1 MIKTYVA
8 NLLLSIFM
16 SRSGCLD
23 SKDGWRVAISSMN
36 TNSATLAMRVVV
48 VVEVQEVL
56 IDTEDTV
63 EVIVP
68 GNTVVVE
75 VDVIIVEELEIDVE
89 VAVAVEVIVVV
100 VVLPIPILLNKFA
113 KN

>member
-16 SRSGCLD
+16 SRSGCLA
-23 SKDGWRVAISSMN
+23 SKDGWRVAISSTN

-68 GNTVVVE
+68 GNTVFVE